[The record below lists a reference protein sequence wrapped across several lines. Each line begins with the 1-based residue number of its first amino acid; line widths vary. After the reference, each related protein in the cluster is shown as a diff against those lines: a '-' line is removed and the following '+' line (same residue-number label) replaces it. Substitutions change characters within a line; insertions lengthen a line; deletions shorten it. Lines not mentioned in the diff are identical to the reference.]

1 MGFTQR
7 EIFIQIMT
15 VMVVSS
21 VAKSIP
27 RELRQQIL
35 MVMRNSICPEI
46 DNKQWSKIA
55 VDINKNNAKILE
67 HLADSLK
74 ASGDS
79 GKVMS
84 DEALLALDRTVHDN
98 LKDIDFDKLDMTD
111 APQEVLDWIKSKKDS
126 V

>member
-15 VMVVSS
+15 VMVVSN
-21 VAKSIP
+21 VAKSVP

-35 MVMRNSICPEI
+35 MVMRNSICPDI

-55 VDINKNNAKILE
+55 SDINKNNEKILG

-79 GKVMS
+79 NKVMS
-84 DEALLALDRTVHDN
+84 DEALLALDRTVHDS

-111 APQEVLDWIKSKKDS
+111 APQEVIDWIKSKKDS

>member
-35 MVMRNSICPEI
+35 MVMRNSICPEV

-55 VDINKNNAKILE
+55 SDINTNNKKILE

-79 GKVMS
+79 DKVMS
-84 DEALLALDRTVHDN
+84 DPALLALDRTVHDN

-111 APQEVLDWIKSKKDS
+111 APQEVIDWIKSKKDS

>member
-21 VAKSIP
+21 VAKSVP

-46 DNKQWSKIA
+46 DNKQWTKIA
-55 VDINKNNAKILE
+55 SDINTNNKKILE

-79 GKVMS
+79 DKVMS
-84 DEALLALDRTVHDN
+84 DPALLALDRTVHDN

-111 APQEVLDWIKSKKDS
+111 APQEVIDWIKSKKDS

>member
-1 MGFTQR
+1 
-7 EIFIQIMT
+7 MT

-35 MVMRNSICPEI
+35 MVMRNSICPEV

-55 VDINKNNAKILE
+55 SDINTNNKKILE

-79 GKVMS
+79 DKVMS
-84 DEALLALDRTVHDN
+84 DPALLALDRTVHDN

-111 APQEVLDWIKSKKDS
+111 APQEVIDWIKSKKDS